1 MMVYL
6 GARDR
11 NQTVF
16 ERLTQHFEGM
26 LVELGQLVGEEH
38 AVVGQRDLAGHGI
51 HTASD
56 QCHLGDGVVRT
67 AKRTLRD
74 QSLAGRQ
81 LARNGVDLR
90 RLQALRERQRGSI
103 DGKRL
108 AIILLPDPGGPIITR
123 L

>member
-1 MMVYL
+1 
-6 GARDR
+6 
-11 NQTVF
+11 
-16 ERLTQHFEGM
+16 M

-74 QSLAGRQ
+74 QSLADRQ
-81 LARNGVDLR
+81 LARG
-90 RLQALRERQRGSI
+90 GSI